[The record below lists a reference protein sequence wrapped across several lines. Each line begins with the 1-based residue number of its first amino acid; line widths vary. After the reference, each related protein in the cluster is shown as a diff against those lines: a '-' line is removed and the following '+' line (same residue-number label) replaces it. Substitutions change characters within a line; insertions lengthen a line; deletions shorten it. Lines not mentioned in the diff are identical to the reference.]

1 MNTGTV
7 KWFNNKKGFG
17 FIVSEDGKEDVFVH
31 YSVIKGD
38 GFRTLAKGASV
49 KFEVER
55 GPKGL
60 HANHVESAEMMEQSL
75 NRVSHKQSN

>member
-17 FIVSEDGKEDVFVH
+17 FIVAADSQEDVFVH

-38 GFRTLAKGASV
+38 GFRTLAKGANV

-60 HANHVESAEMMEQSL
+60 HANFVEPEEPLENLPSSRPVTRD
-75 NRVSHKQSN
+75 N

>member
-17 FIVSEDGKEDVFVH
+17 FIVTEDSKEDVFVH

-38 GFRTLAKGASV
+38 GFRTLAKGAQV

-60 HANHVESAEMMEQSL
+60 HANFVEPAELMEQALRRTSP
-75 NRVSHKQSN
+75 KQSN